1 MKMEQLTEEEE
12 TPITLYNLFDMTF
25 LKLRRWIDDNAFPIV
40 GQDKATFI
48 SNAMNRPTQLA
59 LIVMSDKLSRRRPDE
74 HDYEEVEKRRRA
86 IETRDHAY
94 AQEIARDLLQI
105 PDLTM
110 HPLIIEKGYDFA
122 GVFLSLVDQINSD
135 Q

>member
-12 TPITLYNLFDMTF
+12 APITLYNLFDMTF
-25 LKLRRWIDDNAFPIV
+25 LKLRRWIDDNALPIV
-40 GQDKATFI
+40 GQEKATFI
-48 SNAMNRPTQLA
+48 SHAMNRPTQLA
-59 LIVMSDKLSRRRPDE
+59 LVVMSDKLSKRRQDE

-110 HPLIIEKGYDFA
+110 HPSIVEKGFDFA
-122 GVFLSLVDQINSD
+122 AVFLSLVDQINSD